1 MGLSFEGRRKAA
13 LEALGVVRPSRDVM
27 GVMRA
32 KDFMGIYNTARWQ
45 RLRDRMRLLAP
56 CCPDPFGDHP
66 DKAVQSAEVHHII
79 PLHCSTERAFDPL
92 NAIALCRHCHSKADQ
107 LDLVDPEKQ
116 RSLMF
121 ARRLELVAE
130 RG

>member
-27 GVMRA
+27 GVMRQ
-32 KDFMGIYNTARWQ
+32 KDHMGIYNTARWA

-66 DKAVQSAEVHHII
+66 HKAVQSAEVHHII
-79 PLHCSTERAFDPL
+79 PLHASTERAFDPL
-92 NAIALCRHCHSKADQ
+92 NAIALCRQCHARADE
-107 LDLVDPEKQ
+107 LDRVDADRQ
-116 RSLMF
+116 RELMF
-121 ARRLELVAE
+121 RVRLSLNVQ
-130 RG
+130 